1 DVYKRQLHDRLDYRR
16 QDGGWSRERLAP

>member
-1 DVYKRQLHDRLDYRR
+1 SRLHDRLDYRR

>member
-1 DVYKRQLHDRLDYRR
+1 MHDRLDYRR

>member
-1 DVYKRQLHDRLDYRR
+1 PSRLHDRLDYRR